1 MSVGGIGAGISFS
14 GPLFV
19 KAPDDASADTFLE
32 AAQMPW
38 AGKPDPAIPA
48 GPQASFSTRQPM
60 MIDSASMIELQ
71 SGEETSGSKAAD
83 AFMAWMRKSPE
94 ERLRDQILKALN
106 ITEED
111 LEKMSPQDRAG
122 IEQKIKDIIKEKLA
136 PDGEAQKADTRTA
149 EMLKLTS

>member
-1 MSVGGIGAGISFS
+1 MDVGGIGAGAAMFLKPPEKDPAMGLGAFS
-14 GPLFV
+14 T
-19 KAPDDASADTFLE
+19 A
-32 AAQMPW
+32 
-38 AGKPDPAIPA
+38 AGKGKGDPANAA
-48 GPQASFSTRQPM
+48 GPQARFSTRQPM
-60 MIDSASMIELQ
+60 MIDSASMVELQ
-71 SGEETSGSKAAD
+71 SAEETTGSKAAD
-83 AFMAWMRKSPE
+83 EFMAWMKKSPE

-149 EMLKLTS
+149 EMLKLTA